1 MRQTLIRAFRTRF
14 ARRHRRVGAAG
25 YSLLEVLFSAALLLV
40 ISVSILP
47 LFTRAMESNVAGGRA
62 TAMSTLVAADVETV
76 GQTTVDHPDWNITS
90 GVAVLGTQ
98 FYNAGVPGSDHVGE
112 AEWKDDHTDPG
123 LYLWE
128 RSTAVRKYS
137 YADVIPGT
145 VSVGDDTTLVTRGHP
160 ELYDQPLDDDDGA
173 DASNAHVVE
182 FRVVINPDSSAA
194 ATVGQRMTVGHYR
207 AY

>member
-1 MRQTLIRAFRTRF
+1 MRQSLIRASRIRTP
-14 ARRHRRVGAAG
+14 RRRRRPGSAG

-62 TAMSTLVAADVETV
+62 TTMSTLVAADIETV

-90 GVAVLGTQ
+90 GVADLGTQ
-98 FYNAGVPGSDHVGE
+98 FYNAGVPGSSHLGE
-112 AEWKDDHTDPG
+112 AGWEEDRTDPG
-123 LYLWE
+123 LYLWQ
-128 RSTAVRKYS
+128 RSTEVRKYS

-145 VSVGDDTTLVTRGHP
+145 VSVGDETTLVTRGHP

-173 DASNAHVVE
+173 DAANAHVVE

-194 ATVGQRMTVGHYR
+194 DTVGQRMTVGHYR